1 MDLNSRYKLCERD
14 VAEREVSGSTLLVP
28 VKEAAGIFE
37 LNEMSSR
44 IWQEIKQH
52 TVLQNACD
60 VLVAEIEAD
69 DSSADTPDTP
79 DTPAQGEETYSR
91 AAFEE
96 DVLLIASK
104 LQEIGAIEVVQD

>member
-60 VLVAEIEAD
+60 VLVAEIEAVDD
-69 DSSADTPDTP
+69 DSSIEQAADGDE
-79 DTPAQGEETYSR
+79 AYSR
-91 AAFEE
+91 AAFQE

-104 LQEIGAIEVVQD
+104 LQEIGAIEIVQD